1 MWQRLVLAALLAIWL
16 LTPGISSAQEPGGES
31 VSPKGGAE
39 DAERAAEQSEPA
51 AQPSSRANEEIEPAA
66 EGPAKEPGR
75 FDSPSWVM
83 FRSLLIPGWGQA
95 KNGAWAKAVLV
106 AGLEIT
112 FFNQLISERRSV
124 DDYERKA
131 EEDPDNA
138 DEYLAAADRHRER
151 FRDWVWWT
159 GLLVL
164 LSMGDAYVDAH
175 LKDFDVRLQ
184 AEPQIEEANEGNQG
198 TDIGMR
204 FSLGVRF

>member
-16 LTPGISSAQEPGGES
+16 LTPEISSAREPGGES
-31 VSPKGGAE
+31 VSPKGGVE
-39 DAERAAEQSEPA
+39 NAERAAEQS
-51 AQPSSRANEEIEPAA
+51 SRADEEIEPAA

-159 GLLVL
+159 GLLIL

-204 FSLGVRF
+204 VSLGVRF